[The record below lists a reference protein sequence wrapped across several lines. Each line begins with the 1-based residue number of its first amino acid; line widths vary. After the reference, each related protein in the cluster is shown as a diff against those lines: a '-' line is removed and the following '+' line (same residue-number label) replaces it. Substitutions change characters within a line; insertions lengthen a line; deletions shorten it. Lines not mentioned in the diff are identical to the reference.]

1 MGLFLAFAIWA
12 CAKLGGGILGSIGR
26 GAAIANVAVTMVSL
40 GVLDAE
46 AYLASTAASPTNLG
60 QLSTLVTLIWIAATS
75 ITLASDARPG
85 RAAVAVA
92 T

>member
-1 MGLFLAFAIWA
+1 MELFLAFATWA

-46 AYLASTAASPTNLG
+46 AYLASSAASPTNLG
-60 QLSTLVTLIWIAATS
+60 RSARLS
-75 ITLASDARPG
+75 R
-85 RAAVAVA
+85 
-92 T
+92 